1 MKRNAELDI
10 GDLIEEILS
19 FKEASSGGKRKR
31 IETERSKESKIQDGE
46 ISPKSKKRKFGKSKN
61 DEQSPLKKTNEEDKG
76 EADKVN
82 EKNNTEDKEK
92 HASPKKPENI
102 KPRKKNEQDEPG
114 KSKKRSEDSVE
125 RKKQTTE
132 QMKKKVETE
141 AAISMSMDIVSMAS
155 QFAIDIPGTTAQ
167 NEQEK
172 EETCLA
178 DIGKITQPS
187 ESLSCEQVDLNL
199 NQQHLES
206 TPLTETWGLCQRSE
220 ESFAMQIPT
229 ASSIIPGV
237 FIN

>member
-46 ISPKSKKRKFGKSKN
+46 ISPKSKKRKLGKSKN
-61 DEQSPLKKTNEEDKG
+61 DKQSPLKKTNEEDKG
-76 EADKVN
+76 EADKV
-82 EKNNTEDKEK
+82 NTEDKEK

-114 KSKKRSEDSVE
+114 KSKKKSDDSVE

-187 ESLSCEQVDLNL
+187 ESLSCEHVDLNL

-206 TPLTETWGLCQRSE
+206 TPLTETLGLCQRSE
-220 ESFAMQIPT
+220 ESFALQIPT